1 VVSSVTM
8 EVELAGERDAWQAL
22 LDARTGH
29 PLVSEII
36 TAALG
41 NDAVRPSVRPSVCLS
56 HRGEERGERRS
67 DGAGTGRGTT

>member
-1 VVSSVTM
+1 MVSSVAM
-8 EVELAGERDAWQAL
+8 EVELAGERDTWQAL

-41 NDAVRPSVRPSVCLS
+41 NDAVRPSVCLS